1 MEWNRVYDN
10 GMSGELQSRMGWSHD
25 IPVGLVCTPDVVYP
39 AFHWESTPPPD
50 PYLVYPHFSRLSSG
64 FTVEA
69 GQSDGQGGGLAGRQI
84 GGMLR
89 RWWGEFTESVYTFIR
104 VSGGNS
110 N

>member
-1 MEWNRVYDN
+1 
-10 GMSGELQSRMGWSHD
+10 MGWSHD

-89 RWWGEFTESVYTFIR
+89 RWWGEFTEMVYTFIR

>member
-1 MEWNRVYDN
+1 MYDN
-10 GMSGELQSRMGWSHD
+10 EMSGELQSRMGWSHD

-89 RWWGEFTESVYTFIR
+89 M
-104 VSGGNS
+104 GGVNS
-110 N
+110 QNRCIHSFE